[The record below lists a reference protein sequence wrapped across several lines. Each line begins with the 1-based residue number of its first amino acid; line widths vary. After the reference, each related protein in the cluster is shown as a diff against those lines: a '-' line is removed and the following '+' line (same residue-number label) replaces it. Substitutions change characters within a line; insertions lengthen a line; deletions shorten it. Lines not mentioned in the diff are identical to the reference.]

1 MVLQVLQK
9 PTATSRRQ
17 AWLQFGPPQ
26 VSWWSYNQLLDLLLP
41 LSPLIFV
48 LLAITL
54 LYDVNPKRS
63 MKSGC
68 FFKSSFRLKRSRSIV
83 FSISMLVCQSPV
95 AKGLWNVSSLHPS
108 LELANQSPE
117 LCDKRLGDYWHT
129 KAEALVWPRQWLDA
143 NNSVG
148 ERGTTEAPRKM
159 QNLNWNMQLS

>member
-41 LSPLIFV
+41 LPPLIFV

-63 MKSGC
+63 IKSGC
-68 FFKSSFRLKRSRSIV
+68 FFNQVLDWNEAEASCSVSLCWSASLLLKRV
-83 FSISMLVCQSPV
+83 FEMLALFIPV
-95 AKGLWNVSSLHPS
+95 WNWPINLLSFV
-108 LELANQSPE
+108 
-117 LCDKRLGDYWHT
+117 T
-129 KAEALVWPRQWLDA
+129 KDWEITDTPRQRLWCDLG
-143 NNSVG
+143 NG
-148 ERGTTEAPRKM
+148 WMPIT
-159 QNLNWNMQLS
+159 L